1 MIPLLSSDVHFE
13 KRLLFCKESIKI
25 VVGYIKNVRNR
36 LRLDSEEL
44 AASVEGNK
52 EGKKV
57 KNYRFVLL
65 TVLLLWIKTYIVYK
79 TSFDIKIES
88 WKQEFILFINP
99 LSFLLFIFGLSLFM
113 KEKRRNRY
121 IVITSFL
128 ISFVLY
134 ANVMF
139 YRFFNDF
146 ITIPVLFQTSNMGD
160 LGNSVFELMRFS
172 DLFFFADVALLAWF
186 IYKKMPIAAY
196 VPATKRTRR
205 AYFFVT
211 VAIALFNL
219 GLAETERP
227 ELLTRTFDRE
237 MLIKNLGMYNYHIY
251 DIILQ
256 SRSKAQRVLADS
268 SELADI
274 QNYVNA
280 NEKEPN
286 KDLFGIAKGRNVII
300 VSMESLQSFVIN
312 NTVNGQEIT
321 PFLNDFI
328 KQSYYFDNFYHQTG
342 QGKTSDAEFLIENS
356 LYPLGRGAVFFTH
369 ATNEYNATPEILKKY
384 GYYSAVFHA
393 NNKSFWNR
401 DLMYQSLG
409 YDRYFS
415 LTDFEVNEENSVG
428 WGLKDIPFFEQSVQH
443 LKKLPQPFYA
453 KFITLTNHFPFELD
467 EEDRM
472 VPEYTSNSRTLNRYF
487 PTVRYMD
494 EALKVFIEQL
504 KKEGLYEKSIIIM
517 YGDHYGISENHNKA
531 MAQYLGKEEITPFD
545 HVQLQRVP
553 LIIHIPGV
561 TDKHPKVI
569 SKVSGQIDVKPTLL
583 HLLGIDT
590 KNDIHFGED
599 LFAEDKMDFAVLRD
613 GSFITKDYVYTKNAC
628 YDKKTGLEVDA
639 SHCEPYMEK
648 ARQELE
654 YSDKIVY
661 GDLLRFYN
669 KQLEKKHQK

>member
-1 MIPLLSSDVHFE
+1 M
-13 KRLLFCKESIKI
+13 R
-25 VVGYIKNVRNR
+25 NV
-36 LRLDSEEL
+36 SP
-44 AASVEGNK
+44 
-52 EGKKV
+52 GK
-57 KNYRFVLL
+57 YRFVLIA
-65 TVLLLWIKTYIVYK
+65 TILLWIKTYIVYK
-79 TSFDIKIES
+79 TCFDIEIES

-99 LSFLLFIFGLSLFM
+99 LSFLLFVFGFSFFM
-113 KEKRRNRY
+113 KEKARNRY
-121 IVITSFL
+121 MIITSFL
-128 ISFVLY
+128 TSFVLY

-146 ITIPVLFQTSNMGD
+146 ITLPVLFQTSNMGD
-160 LGNSVFELMRFS
+160 LGNSVFELFRFT
-172 DLFFFADVALLAWF
+172 DLMMFADVVLLMWLVRKKSALVQF
-186 IYKKMPIAAY
+186 EPVTKKE
-196 VPATKRTRR
+196 RR
-205 AYFFVT
+205 AYYFIVA
-211 VAIALFNL
+211 AIALFNL

-237 MLIKNLGMYNYHIY
+237 MLVKNIGTYNYHIY
-251 DIILQ
+251 DILLQ
-256 SRSKAQRVLADS
+256 SKSKAQRALADS

-274 QNYVNA
+274 ENYIRA
-280 NEKEPN
+280 NEKAPE
-286 KDLFGIAKGRNVII
+286 KELFGIAKNRNVII

-369 ATNEYNATPEILKKY
+369 ATNEYMATPEILKKH

-401 DLMYQSLG
+401 DIMYQSLG
-409 YDRYFS
+409 YDNYFS
-415 LTDFEVNEENSVG
+415 QEYFNVNEENSVG
-428 WGLKDIPFFEQSVQH
+428 WGLKDKDFFEQSIPY
-443 LKKLPQPFYA
+443 LKTLPQPFYA
-453 KFITLTNHFPFELD
+453 KFITLTNHFPFELG
-467 EEDRM
+467 EEDKM

-494 EALKVFIEQL
+494 ESLKTFIEGL
-504 KKEGLYEKSIIIM
+504 KKEGLYENSIIIL

-553 LIIHIPGV
+553 FIIHIPGV

-590 KNDIHFGED
+590 KNDIHFGQD
-599 LFAEDKMDFAVLRD
+599 LFSKDKMDFAVLRD
-613 GSFITKDYVYTKNAC
+613 GSFVTKDYVFKENVC
-628 YDKKTGLEVDA
+628 YDKKTGLKTDI

-648 ARQELE
+648 AKQELD
-654 YSDKIVY
+654 YSDKIIY
-661 GDLLRFYN
+661 GDLLRFYDN
-669 KQLEKKHQK
+669 KIKKIK